1 MKKSIVR
8 TLSVLVI
15 ATLMTACSSA
25 PSRTT
30 YKVVEDWKPR
40 GDVIGEVV
48 EVVQAPKKC
57 KNSVSSEG
65 GNTFLGVLVGGAL
78 GNQLGKGNGRK
89 ANTVVGALLGGAVAN
104 SHNRE
109 NRGKVECESRGYL
122 MTVAYLDNYGQVR
135 FHSVRADRKER
146 VGTQLYFRL

>member
-1 MKKSIVR
+1 MKKNITRIVL
-8 TLSVLVI
+8 TI
-15 ATLMTACSSA
+15 ALASLMTACASNH
-25 PSRTT
+25 SRTT

-40 GDVIGEVV
+40 GDVIGAIV
-48 EVVQAPKKC
+48 EVTQAPKKC

-65 GNTFLGVLVGGAL
+65 ANTFFGALVGGAL
-78 GNQLGKGNGRK
+78 GNQFGKGSGRK
-89 ANTVVGALLGGAVAN
+89 VSTVAGVLLGGAVAN

-135 FHSVRADRKER
+135 YHTIRSDRKER
-146 VGTQLYFRL
+146 IGTQLYFSF